1 VIGVDQVIA
10 DCSPADKVDAVRAAR
25 REGTTIMV
33 GDGINDA
40 PALAAADVGVA
51 MGARGAT
58 ASSEAADVVL
68 VVDRLERLATAMAT
82 ARTSRRVARQSAL
95 LGIGLSIGA
104 MGLAAFGLLAPAWGA
119 IVQEAIDVAAVLNAL
134 RPLRGSRRPPFDPPG
149 MATARRFAAEH
160 RDLAPGIEQL
170 RVAAD
175 ALGVEATERAMPSV
189 HAARRFLDDRI
200 APHERSEETVLYPLV
215 AEAIGGDDPTGA
227 MSRAH
232 GEIARQIGR
241 LDRAVDGVGRDGP
254 DAEQV
259 VELRRLL
266 YGLYAILLL
275 HFAQEDEGYL
285 AVDEDEAP
293 SRR

>member
-1 VIGVDQVIA
+1 
-10 DCSPADKVDAVRAAR
+10 
-25 REGTTIMV
+25 
-33 GDGINDA
+33 
-40 PALAAADVGVA
+40 

-58 ASSEAADVVL
+58 ASSEAGDVVL
-68 VVDRLERLATAMAT
+68 VVDRLERLGSAMAT
-82 ARTSRRVARQSAL
+82 ARTARRVAHQSAV

-104 MGLAAFGLLAPAWGA
+104 MGLAAFGALAPAWGA
-119 IVQEAIDVAAVLNAL
+119 IVQEGIDVAAVLNAL
-134 RPLRGSRRPPFDPPG
+134 RPLRGRRRG
-149 MATARRFAAEH
+149 LLGATGEATARRFAAEH

-175 ALGVEATERAMPSV
+175 ALGVEPPDRAMLSV
-189 HAARRFLDDRI
+189 RAARTFLVDRI
-200 APHERSEETVLYPLV
+200 APHERSEEAVLYPLV
-215 AEAIGGDDPTGA
+215 AEAVGGDDPTGA

-285 AVDEDEAP
+285 VVDEEDTPGA
-293 SRR
+293 R